1 MGPQMNANE
10 RKYLSGLKPGH
21 MRIAVRQLGWH
32 GFSGQQHIL
41 HSRLLAW
48 GHVVVSG

>member
-10 RKYLSGLKPGH
+10 RKFFSGLKPGY
-21 MRIAVRQLGWH
+21 MRIDIRQPGWH
-32 GFSGQQHIL
+32 GSLGQQHIL